1 MALRHFCVV
10 GLQWGDEGKGKIV
23 DVLTQGVDAVV
34 RYQGGANAGHTVHF
48 DGEQHVIHHLP
59 TGILRQGCLAILGNG
74 MVIDPNKLLEEVA
87 KLGADAKGR
96 VFISERAHVVLPQ
109 HQQLDQAREERAEGA
124 EDQTKIGTT
133 LRGIGPT
140 YEAKIARTGVRIG
153 DLLHPSFMANAAPEV
168 VEICRRFLDELG
180 SQIVC
185 TRALLER
192 LHADGKRFLFEGA
205 QGSLLDVDHGT
216 YPFVTSSNST
226 FLGLGPGSGF
236 SPRRVEHVLGVTK
249 AYCTRVGEGPF
260 PSELHDEVGEDLR
273 QRGGEFGSTTGRP
286 RRCGWLD
293 LVALKYGIEVNDVD
307 SLALTKSDVLNGRE
321 TVPVVVGYRHQGKL
335 LDTFPCRAD
344 VLAEVEPVVE
354 EWPGWSE
361 ATRPAMA
368 GFLKRLEERV
378 GCPVSM
384 LSSGPKR
391 TEISLA
397 APFTSLEE
405 IA

>member
-1 MALRHFCVV
+1 MRHFCVV

-23 DVLTQGVDAVV
+23 DVLTRGVDAVV
-34 RYQGGANAGHTVHF
+34 RYQGGANAGHTVCF

-59 TGILRQGCLAILGNG
+59 TGILRAGCLAILGNG
-74 MVIDPNKLLEEVA
+74 MVIDPNKLLEEVG
-87 KLGADAKGR
+87 KLGADAKSR

-109 HQQLDQAREERAEGA
+109 HQQLDQSREEQAADRAAGK
-124 EDQTKIGTT
+124 TKIGTT

-153 DLLHPSFMANAAPEV
+153 DLLDPAFMAAASDDV
-168 VEICRRFLDELG
+168 ATICRRFLDELG

-192 LHADGKRFLFEGA
+192 LHSEGKRFLFEGA
-205 QGSLLDVDHGT
+205 QGTLLDVDHGT

-236 SPRRVEHVLGVTK
+236 SPRRVDHVVGVTK

-260 PSELHDEVGEDLR
+260 PSELHDETGEELR

-286 RRCGWLD
+286 RRCGWID
-293 LVALKYGIEVNDVD
+293 LVALKYAVELNDVD
-307 SLALTKSDVLNGRE
+307 SIALTKSDVLNGRPK
-321 TVPVVVGYRHQGKL
+321 VPVVVGYKSQGKL
-335 LDTFPCRAD
+335 LDTYPCRAD
-344 VLAEVEPVVE
+344 VLSEVEPVVE

-361 ATRPAMA
+361 ASRPAMED
-368 GFLKRLEERV
+368 FLARLEKFL
-378 GCPVSM
+378 GCPVSI
-384 LSSGPKR
+384 LSSGPGR
-391 TEISLA
+391 SEVCVA
-397 APFTSLEE
+397 EPFSSLEE